1 MKSTET
7 TKVSDEKEM
16 ESVAETLGI
25 SAVLINDVKQK
36 RNQNYKFDWDL
47 ALHAKGDS
55 GILIQG
61 THCRLCN
68 LLKMNIGLK
77 NHINNEKYLEQ
88 VSWELLSEPEAIQ
101 LILRLAQ
108 FDENLAE
115 SYRKLEP
122 SVLVKYLFKLCH
134 DTSRAVKVLR
144 VKGAEKEVAVPR
156 YVLFQVS
163 QKVLHFGMTI
173 VGLEPLEEM

>member
-1 MKSTET
+1 MENIQKKSV
-7 TKVSDEKEM
+7 KLVYFFSRVFWPGFFK
-16 ESVAETLGI
+16 I
-25 SAVLINDVKQK
+25 IWPAVQVNEIMDDLEHNQIN
-36 RNQNYKFDWDL
+36 
-47 ALHAKGDS
+47 
-55 GILIQG
+55 
-61 THCRLCN
+61 
-68 LLKMNIGLK
+68 
-77 NHINNEKYLEQ
+77 
-88 VSWELLSEPEAIQ
+88 WELLSEPEAVQ

-122 SVLVKYLFKLCH
+122 SVLVKYLFRLCH

-173 VGLEPLEEM
+173 LGLKPLEEM